1 MAQRRVV
8 TLVCD
13 LCGAEDIVETHR
25 ITVDGTSRDAE
36 ACDTC
41 WSNIMAAFAGFAATG
56 REPEKK
62 RYKKDELLEWPDTP
76 WKFTNHAMLRMGE
89 RRVSPAAVLRVI
101 KEQEIRRP
109 GKHDGEE
116 IWQRGSVKIV
126 VDPTRQI
133 VTTVARTV
141 DAPALAEAV

>member
-1 MAQRRVV
+1 MASRRVV
-8 TLVCD
+8 TLICD
-13 LCGAEDIVETHR
+13 LCGGDDMVETHR

-41 WSNIMAAFAGFAATG
+41 WSKIMGSFAGFASQG
-56 REPEKK
+56 REPEKR
-62 RYKKDELLEWPDTP
+62 RYKKQDVLEWPNTP

-116 IWQRGSVKIV
+116 IWQRGNIKVV
-126 VDPTRQI
+126 VDPARQVI
-133 VTTVARTV
+133 TTVARTDV
-141 DAPALAEAV
+141 APTLAEAV